1 MFPRRH
7 CQRKAARLKKNHKNK
22 DKCSVGQ
29 SLWHVHTSPSF
40 ILIHIWHHTD
50 LYGNGFPPSRLFGL
64 SFRTGD
70 EQHVMAK
77 FHSSGLVWCRKWNA
91 RAAPALT
98 GTGIRHQRLDMPFL
112 TANEYRSSLRTS
124 STNRL
129 SISSGVRVRMR
140 DDLLAHFQAS
150 WLLFAWR
157 VYQGEVID
165 RCFSKLAEHP

>member
-1 MFPRRH
+1 
-7 CQRKAARLKKNHKNK
+7 
-22 DKCSVGQ
+22 
-29 SLWHVHTSPSF
+29 
-40 ILIHIWHHTD
+40 
-50 LYGNGFPPSRLFGL
+50 
-64 SFRTGD
+64 
-70 EQHVMAK
+70 MAK

-140 DDLLAHFQAS
+140 DDLLAHFQHRDSCLHGGYTKGKLLTDVFRS
-150 WLLFAWR
+150 WLNIPKAKVYYPPPDITGSWRQRRGNNRLNPCDTGLHKLISTATRPGRLFVKQKKDSAGR
-157 VYQGEVID
+157 GKNYTCRQ
-165 RCFSKLAEHP
+165 